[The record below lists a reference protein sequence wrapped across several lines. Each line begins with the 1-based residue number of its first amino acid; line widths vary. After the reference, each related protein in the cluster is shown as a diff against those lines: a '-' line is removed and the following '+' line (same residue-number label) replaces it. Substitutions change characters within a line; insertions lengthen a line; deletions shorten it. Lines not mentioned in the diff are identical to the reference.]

1 MKNLSVY
8 ALLAISTITTSCAQE
23 KKVPENIVK
32 AFEKEHPNTK
42 VSWDFEK
49 EGYEAEF
56 EINEKDASESYD
68 FNGKKIASEIEI
80 EKRELPQ
87 NILQYLSKNYP
98 KNKIKETAKITDSN
112 KVITYE
118 VELKIDGKKQDL
130 LFSSTGNFIKILDV
144 E

>member
-1 MKNLSVY
+1 MLYEV
-8 ALLAISTITTSCAQE
+8 IT
-23 KKVPENIVK
+23 
-32 AFEKEHPNTK
+32 NTK

-98 KNKIKETAKITDSN
+98 KNKIKET
-112 KVITYE
+112 VITSYSIHYTKLYDYCIFE
-118 VELKIDGKKQDL
+118 IRSIMMK
-130 LFSSTGNFIKILDV
+130 
-144 E
+144 